1 MEEIWKPIN
10 DYPGYEIS
18 NLGRVKSYKM
28 DKINGKIM
36 NPYKTTKGYLQIDI
50 SLDGRARK
58 NRRHLAIHRLV
69 AIAFLPNPNNYPQVN
84 HKDGDKTNNH
94 VWNLEW
100 VTAKENTNHA
110 IKTGLRVNSGE
121 EFHSSKLSNKDVHKI
136 CKLLEE
142 NKLKATEIPELI
154 GPHCTIKMVQNILY
168 NNTWPIISK
177 NYDLS
182 KHTIEENH
190 GKSKLTKEKVHEICK
205 LLETTTLSYQKI
217 SDIVGGCTKHDVN
230 HIKNGYTWTSIS
242 KEYDFS
248 IRDK

>member
-84 HKDGDKTNNH
+84 HKDENKENNC
-94 VWNLEW
+94 VNNLEW
-100 VTAKENTNHA
+100 CTNDYNCHYGTK
-110 IKTGLRVNSGE
+110 IE
-121 EFHSSKLSNKDVHKI
+121 DVHN
-136 CKLLEE
+136 LRE
-142 NKLKATEIPELI
+142 NQFI
-154 GPHCTIKMVQNILY
+154 Q
-168 NNTWPIISK
+168 
-177 NYDLS
+177 
-182 KHTIEENH
+182 
-190 GKSKLTKEKVHEICK
+190 
-205 LLETTTLSYQKI
+205 
-217 SDIVGGCTKHDVN
+217 
-230 HIKNGYTWTSIS
+230 
-242 KEYDFS
+242 
-248 IRDK
+248 

>member
-84 HKDGDKTNNH
+84 HKDENKENNC
-94 VWNLEW
+94 VNKLEW
-100 VTAKENTNHA
+100 CTNDYNCHYGTKIERCAQSTRKSIYSIDKEGNVEHFVGIREATRIVSNG
-110 IKTGLRVNSGE
+110 KTDA
-121 EFHSSKLSNKDVHKI
+121 SSYISNV
-136 CKLLEE
+136 
-142 NKLKATEIPELI
+142 
-154 GPHCTIKMVQNILY
+154 
-168 NNTWPIISK
+168 
-177 NYDLS
+177 
-182 KHTIEENH
+182 
-190 GKSKLTKEKVHEICK
+190 LTKKRK
-205 LLETTTLSYQKI
+205 TAFGRK
-217 SDIVGGCTKHDVN
+217 
-230 HIKNGYTWTSIS
+230 WF
-242 KEYDFS
+242 YD
-248 IRDK
+248 DENVA

>member
-84 HKDGDKTNNH
+84 HKDENKENNC
-94 VWNLEW
+94 VNNLEW
-100 VTAKENTNHA
+100 CTNDYNCHYG
-110 IKTGLRVNSGE
+110 T
-121 EFHSSKLSNKDVHKI
+121 KI
-136 CKLLEE
+136 ERC
-142 NKLKATEIPELI
+142 AQST
-154 GPHCTIKMVQNILY
+154 
-168 NNTWPIISK
+168 
-177 NYDLS
+177 
-182 KHTIEENH
+182 
-190 GKSKLTKEKVHEICK
+190 
-205 LLETTTLSYQKI
+205 
-217 SDIVGGCTKHDVN
+217 
-230 HIKNGYTWTSIS
+230 
-242 KEYDFS
+242 
-248 IRDK
+248 R